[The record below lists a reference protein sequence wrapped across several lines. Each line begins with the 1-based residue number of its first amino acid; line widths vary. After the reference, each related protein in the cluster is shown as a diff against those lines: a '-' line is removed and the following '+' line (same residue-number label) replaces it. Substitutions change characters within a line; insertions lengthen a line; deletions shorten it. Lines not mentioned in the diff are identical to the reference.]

1 MSDKPKIDPFLE
13 GIMNHKTPEWA
24 KDKPSQPE
32 KCHKCGAFIEPD
44 NESNAD
50 RIHYTCTNCMSSG
63 YIELK
68 PSRPDQYK
76 AEAQIDLM
84 HECGLMKLTNK
95 REFLALPMEQRR
107 KLLSEQVAIISSALP
122 EFGDSPCDGHSTLSD
137 QSKSHPEVL
146 SCSPFENENFPLDN
160 PEDITR
166 FLDGWN
172 ACVIKATAFYSEEI
186 PKLIQVEY
194 DKWAEES
201 INVRRAA
208 VKDALDKVEGKSHR
222 TNTNMYGIS
231 LSKDDWQ
238 SLRQELTGGLKQ

>member
-1 MSDKPKIDPFLE
+1 MSDKP
-13 GIMNHKTPEWA
+13 
-24 KDKPSQPE
+24 
-32 KCHKCGAFIEPD
+32 
-44 NESNAD
+44 
-50 RIHYTCTNCMSSG
+50 
-63 YIELK
+63 
-68 PSRPDQYK
+68 SR
-76 AEAQIDLM
+76 
-84 HECGLMKLTNK
+84 
-95 REFLALPMEQRR
+95 
-107 KLLSEQVAIISSALP
+107 
-122 EFGDSPCDGHSTLSD
+122 
-137 QSKSHPEVL
+137 PEVL
-146 SCSPFENENFPLDN
+146 SCSPFENEDFPLDN